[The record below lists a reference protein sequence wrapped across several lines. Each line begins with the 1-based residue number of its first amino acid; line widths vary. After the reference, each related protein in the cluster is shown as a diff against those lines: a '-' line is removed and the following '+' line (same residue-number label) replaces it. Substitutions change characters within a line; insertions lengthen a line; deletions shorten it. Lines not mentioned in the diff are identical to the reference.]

1 MGSQQMDEAGKRR
14 RDGPSAPNMSDEAP
28 SMTPQVA
35 GDVAPNCPTIEE
47 LVATHHAA
55 LYRYAYRLSGK
66 VADAEDLVQQT
77 FMTACRKLDQ
87 VREPEHVSA
96 WLYAILRSCFLKSCR
111 KPQPL
116 PAGPLELNLDQL
128 ADEASPPAELDGDQ
142 LQLALDQLPLEYKM
156 VVLLFYFEHCSYKE
170 IAERLDVPMG
180 TVMSRLA
187 RAKQRLRSL
196 LAGEMSGDVR
206 LAGRAA
212 QEPDLHKPLERSSSE
227 PGR

>member
-14 RDGPSAPNMSDEAP
+14 RDGPSVPNMPNEAP
-28 SMTPQVA
+28 SVPPLVV

-47 LVATHHAA
+47 LVAAHHAP

-77 FMTACRKLDQ
+77 FMIACRKLDQ

-96 WLYAILRSCFLKSCR
+96 WLYAVLRSCFLKSCR
-111 KPQPL
+111 KPQPT
-116 PAGPLELNLDQL
+116 PAGPLELNLDHFP
-128 ADEASPPAELDGDQ
+128 EVPEPPAELDGDR
-142 LQLALDQLPLEYKM
+142 LQLALDQLPPEYKI
-156 VVLLFYFEHCSYKE
+156 VVLMFYFEHCSYKE
-170 IAERLDVPMG
+170 IAERLDMPIG

-187 RAKQRLRSL
+187 RGKQRLRSL
-196 LAGEMSGDVR
+196 LGETESGGVR
-206 LAGRAA
+206 LVGRASQA
-212 QEPDLHKPLERSSSE
+212 PLTSQPLKRTASE